1 MRIVTM
7 QAKVDV
13 ELCVGCLICERICP
27 TLSIKAGEDL
37 VIEKREKAP
46 CVLTCPAGTNVHG
59 YVALTAEGKYEEAF
73 SLIKESLPIPRVL
86 GRICPAPCEEKCN
99 RKLLEE
105 PISIRAIKR
114 FVADTVKGEPPLP
127 EIEEKEEK
135 VAVIGSGPAG
145 LSCAYWLRLE
155 GYKVTIF
162 EALPVAGGM
171 LYVGIPGYRL
181 PKDVL
186 EEEVKEIERLGVEI
200 KTGTPIGK
208 ELTIDDLL
216 KQGYEAVFISMGAHR
231 SQRLGIPGEDA
242 EGVIHG
248 VDFLRDINLGREV
261 KTKGKLVVI
270 GGGDVAIDSA
280 RSALRLGV
288 EEVTI
293 LYRRTRVEMPA
304 REEEVEAAETEGVKI
319 EYLVAPTEILTENG
333 KVSGIRCTRMELGEP
348 DASGRRRPIPIPDS
362 EFDLKIDMVIPAIGQ
377 APEISPLENSGINIG
392 RRGTIEADPVT
403 LETSRK
409 GVFAGG
415 DCQTGPLI
423 AVEAVAAGARTAE
436 SIIRCL
442 NHQDLKQGR
451 LPPERKPSDV
461 TFVPFGRAR
470 EPRQRIPTI
479 PTEER
484 ISGFEEIELGFSEE
498 LAVKEA
504 NRCLACGICAEVD
517 ELTCTGCSRCKE
529 RCPEYAIRLVTLEK
543 RKVLEVDWTQVSYE
557 QIVEICRKAHMNPQ
571 QVICFCTDTRA
582 REVAASILLGA
593 KTPEEI
599 STQTG
604 VRTGCG
610 VECIQPILR
619 LLTAAGVKLGK
630 APGYQWYGLTPTIWD
645 IPEEIARNPEYK
657 KFYFNED
664 RKLMDRITEDKG
676 ADK

>member
-7 QAKVDV
+7 RAKVDV
-13 ELCVGCLICERICP
+13 ELCVGCLICERVCP

-37 VIEKREKAP
+37 VIEKRERVP

-59 YVALTAEGKYEEAF
+59 YVVLTAEGKYEEAL
-73 SLIKESLPIPRVL
+73 SLIKETLPIPRVL

-105 PISIRAIKR
+105 SISIRAIKR
-114 FVADTVKGEPPLP
+114 FVADTVKGQPPLP
-127 EIEEKEEK
+127 EIEGKEEK

-145 LSCAYWLRLE
+145 LSCAYWLQLG

-186 EEEVKEIERLGVEI
+186 EEEIKAIERLGVEI
-200 KTGTPIGK
+200 KTSTPINK

-216 KQGYEAVFISMGAHR
+216 KQGYKAVFISMGAHR
-231 SQRLGIPGEDA
+231 SQRIGIPGEDA
-242 EGVIHG
+242 DGVIHG

-261 KTKGKLVVI
+261 KTKGKLIVI

-280 RSALRLGV
+280 RSALRLGA

-293 LYRRTRVEMPA
+293 LYRRTKVEMPS
-304 REEEVEAAETEGVKI
+304 REEEAEAAETEGVKI

-333 KVSGIRCTRMELGEP
+333 KVNSIRCTRMELGEP
-348 DASGRRRPIPIPDS
+348 DASGRRRPIPIPGS
-362 EFDLKIDMVIPAIGQ
+362 EFDLKIDVVIPAIGQ
-377 APEISPLENSGINIG
+377 APETSPLENSGINIG
-392 RRGTIEADPVT
+392 KRGTIEADPVT

-415 DCQTGPLI
+415 DCQTGSSI
-423 AVEAVAAGARTAE
+423 AVEAVAAGARAAE
-436 SIIRCL
+436 SIIRYL
-442 NHQDLKQGR
+442 NHQDLEQGR
-451 LPPERKPSDV
+451 VPPERKPSNA
-461 TFVPFGRAR
+461 TFVPFGIAR

-479 PTEER
+479 PIKER
-484 ISGFEEIELGFSEE
+484 ISGFKEIELGLSEE
-498 LAVKEA
+498 LVVKEA
-504 NRCLACGICAEVD
+504 SRCLACGICAEVD
-517 ELTCTGCSRCKE
+517 ELTCPGCGNCQD
-529 RCPEYAIRLVTLEK
+529 RCPEYAVKLVPLKEPQ
-543 RKVLEVDWTQVSYE
+543 VLEVDWTQLPYE
-557 QIVEICRKAHMNPQ
+557 QIVEMCRMAHMNPVE
-571 QVICFCTDTRA
+571 VICYCTGTRA
-582 REVAASILLGA
+582 REVATSILLGA
-593 KTPEEI
+593 DTPEKI
-599 STQTG
+599 SRQTG
-604 VRTGCG
+604 IRTGCG

-619 LLTAAGVKLGK
+619 LLTAAGIKLGE

-645 IPEEIARNPEYK
+645 LPEEVVENPEFK

-664 RKLMDRITEDKG
+664 RKLMDRVAEAKG
-676 ADK
+676 GK